1 MSTVTVLR
9 LILETLSTHLHRAV
23 QAVCEANMG
32 ALAEVGELL
41 RVMHLVSHALMGAE
55 HEAEG
60 DTAARRRRLIR
71 LRDRIQDRRERNEHT
86 VGNGPDAAYLA
97 NARIKTDDM
106 ALDMIADALKGL

>member
-41 RVMHLVSHALMGAE
+41 HCMNTIQHALMGAE
-55 HEAEG
+55 HDPEG
-60 DTAARRRRLIR
+60 DAEAKRRRLIR
-71 LRDRIQDRRERNEHT
+71 LRDRIQDRRERNEHP
-86 VGNGPDAAYLA
+86 VGNGPDAAYTA